1 MKSAVIDVKL
11 QKTNIELNPRE
22 VTFFNEFL
30 SDIDA
35 IWRNISCTL
44 NQDFELIDE
53 MRDVMIKFKDRY
65 ISSGETND

>member
-11 QKTNIELNPRE
+11 QKANIELSPRE

-35 IWRNISCTL
+35 IWRNMSCSL

-53 MRDVMIKFKDRY
+53 MRDVMLKFKDRY
-65 ISSGETND
+65 IKAEDSND

>member
-1 MKSAVIDVKL
+1 MKSAIIDVKL

-35 IWRNISCTL
+35 IWRNMSCSL

-53 MRDVMIKFKDRY
+53 MRDVMLKFKDRY
-65 ISSGETND
+65 INAEDSND

>member
-35 IWRNISCTL
+35 IW
-44 NQDFELIDE
+44 
-53 MRDVMIKFKDRY
+53 
-65 ISSGETND
+65 

>member
-35 IWRNISCTL
+35 IWRSISCNH
-44 NQDFELIDE
+44 NQDFELIHE
-53 MRDVMIKFKDRY
+53 MRDVMLKFKDRY
-65 ISSGETND
+65 IIDNNDR

>member
-1 MKSAVIDVKL
+1 MKSAVIDVKM

-35 IWRNISCTL
+35 IWRNISCNH

-53 MRDVMIKFKDRY
+53 MRDVMLKFKDRY
-65 ISSGETND
+65 INTEDSND

>member
-22 VTFFNEFL
+22 VNFFNEFL

-53 MRDVMIKFKDRY
+53 MRDVMLKFKDRY
-65 ISSGETND
+65 MNAEDSND

>member
-22 VTFFNEFL
+22 VTFFNDFL

-53 MRDVMIKFKDRY
+53 MRDAMLKFKDRY
-65 ISSGETND
+65 IINEEEQ

>member
-1 MKSAVIDVKL
+1 MKSAIIDVKL

-35 IWRNISCTL
+35 IWRSMSCTL

-53 MRDVMIKFKDRY
+53 MRDVMLKFKDRY
-65 ISSGETND
+65 INAEDSND

>member
-1 MKSAVIDVKL
+1 MKSAVIDVKM

-35 IWRNISCTL
+35 IWRNISCNH

-53 MRDVMIKFKDRY
+53 MRDAMLKFKDRY
-65 ISSGETND
+65 MNDDEEN

>member
-11 QKTNIELNPRE
+11 QKTNIELSPGE
-22 VTFFNEFL
+22 IAFFNEFL

-35 IWRNISCTL
+35 IWRNSSCSL

-53 MRDVMIKFKDRY
+53 MRDVMLKFKDRY
-65 ISSGETND
+65 ISFGEIND

>member
-11 QKTNIELNPRE
+11 QKTNIELSPRE

-35 IWRNISCTL
+35 IWRNSSPSL

-53 MRDVMIKFKDRY
+53 MRDVMLKFKDRY
-65 ISSGETND
+65 MNAEEIND

>member
-53 MRDVMIKFKDRY
+53 MRDVMLKFKDRY
-65 ISSGETND
+65 ISFGETND